1 MKTVLRIVGSVLLT
15 AGLTG
20 MASADP
26 APLCIGLAETEITP
40 PEGFPMA
47 GYYHA
52 RQATGT
58 RDPLKAKAIVF
69 CGDGQRAALVACDLT
84 GISADLTAEVRR
96 VAGAQTA
103 IPAAHIVLTATHSHT
118 APDYYRDLYEYLGE
132 SREDNARYAARLVG
146 GIVDAIVRAEAA
158 LEPVAVSAGTVRQQT
173 PISFNRRF
181 VMTPATRRSGRRLH
195 NGDVGRPAG
204 PIAPAG
210 ARLRV
215 GAAKDDRPLG
225 VFTNF
230 ALHLDTVGGT
240 LWSGDYPF
248 YVEQSLRESL
258 GPELISVFGNGCCGD
273 INHADPT
280 AKTVNKTEFIG
291 QSLAKTVQAGLAD
304 LVRVEQPTLRVR
316 TAQVALPLQPV
327 TEDEVARA
335 MPLVARA
342 RKGERVEFFE
352 LVRAYKAL
360 VLDQLRNRPSYAPDN
375 QLVGLGL
382 SRVWAGIGEHVPVE
396 VQVIALGQDVAIV
409 CLSGEVFVDLGLAIK
424 RASPF
429 RNTMLVELS
438 NCVEMIYIAP
448 RVAYAVGSYEVTNS
462 LVQPGAGE
470 LLAETAVRLLRE
482 AAGGEYTPTG
492 L

>member
-1 MKTVLRIVGSVLLT
+1 M
-15 AGLTG
+15 
-20 MASADP
+20 
-26 APLCIGLAETEITP
+26 
-40 PEGFPMA
+40 
-47 GYYHA
+47 
-52 RQATGT
+52 
-58 RDPLKAKAIVF
+58 
-69 CGDGQRAALVACDLT
+69 
-84 GISADLTAEVRR
+84 
-96 VAGAQTA
+96 
-103 IPAAHIVLTATHSHT
+103 
-118 APDYYRDLYEYLGE
+118 
-132 SREDNARYAARLVG
+132 
-146 GIVDAIVRAEAA
+146 
-158 LEPVAVSAGTVRQQT
+158 
-173 PISFNRRF
+173 
-181 VMTPATRRSGRRLH
+181 
-195 NGDVGRPAG
+195 
-204 PIAPAG
+204 
-210 ARLRV
+210 
-215 GAAKDDRPLG
+215 
-225 VFTNF
+225 FTNF